1 MHCKANVENAIQSLD
16 GVQCALADIEAKN
29 VKVDY
34 DESRVKDADL
44 KAAVEG
50 AGHYELQI

>member
-1 MHCKANVENAIQSLD
+1 MEYNVLW
-16 GVQCALADIEAKN
+16 ADIEAKN

-50 AGHYELQI
+50 EAIMNWQI